1 MRWASVRSLHERFP
15 GENGIAQCRTVLRSD
30 PEPMQRSP
38 AGTTAATAGGR
49 PSQPAEDLRREK
61 RCRTSMPRI
70 AQPLPA
76 QCRGHRRRSKSGRSF
91 CRHRAV
97 DVLARGRML
106 VGREAVGRFPSGT
119 WDPFLGLGRRW
130 EISSRDQRRETLL
143 KAACMQAAT
152 TLIAT
157 RYSVKGVV
165 NVDQPR
171 HFIAASPW

>member
-1 MRWASVRSLHERFP
+1 MAEFCAYVSFFGHNRIRWERLRWTSVRSLHDCFP
-15 GENGIAQCRTVLRSD
+15 EEKGIARCRTVLCSD

-61 RCRTSMPRI
+61 RCRTSMPGI

-76 QCRGHRRRSKSGRSF
+76 QCRGHRHRSKSGRSF

-106 VGREAVGRFPSGT
+106 VGREAVGRFLCG
-119 WDPFLGLGRRW
+119 
-130 EISSRDQRRETLL
+130 SRDPLL
-143 KAACMQAAT
+143 RVRVA
-152 TLIAT
+152 LGDLV
-157 RYSVKGVV
+157 S
-165 NVDQPR
+165 
-171 HFIAASPW
+171 